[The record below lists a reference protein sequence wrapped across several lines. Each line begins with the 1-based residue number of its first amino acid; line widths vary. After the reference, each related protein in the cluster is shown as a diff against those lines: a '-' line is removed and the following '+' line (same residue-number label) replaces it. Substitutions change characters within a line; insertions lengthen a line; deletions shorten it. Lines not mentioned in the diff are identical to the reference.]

1 MPDIR
6 QLLRDSYSCSRCPKR
21 FGFSISP
28 NGGYFKFPPI
38 IGANGNADILFV
50 GINPRRSHSNLHLH
64 QELMTSKRAFKDLA
78 ANRIN
83 GAAYIDAS
91 SGEPHYHHHL
101 EIIRKVYGKP
111 RAFESC
117 AAVTELFLCAS
128 ENSTN
133 LPNPESPCA
142 EQFLPQVLNL
152 IQPQVIV
159 AVGSRVFGYF
169 KTKIGTRIG
178 LDEMIVSWLGRNF
191 PVVRM
196 PHPGNNKL
204 SDSQRRSEINTCIR
218 KLRNYLGRS

>member
-6 QLLRDSYSCSRCPKR
+6 QLLRDSYSCSRCPEM
-21 FGFSISP
+21 FGFSTSP
-28 NGGYFKFPPI
+28 NGSYFKFPPI
-38 IGANGNADILFV
+38 IGATGKADILFV
-50 GINPRRSHSNLHLH
+50 GINPRRSDTNLHLH
-64 QELMTSKRAFKDLA
+64 QSLMTSKRAFKDLS

-83 GAAYIDAS
+83 GAAYIDPS

-111 RAFESC
+111 RTFESC

-142 EQFLPQVLNL
+142 AHFLPQVLNL

-159 AVGSRVFGYF
+159 AVGSRVFDYF
-169 KTKIGTRIG
+169 KTKVGTRIAP
-178 LDEMIVSWLGRNF
+178 DEIIISWLGRNF

-196 PHPGNNKL
+196 PHPGNKH
-204 SDSQRRSEINTCIR
+204 SDEQRRSEINTCIR
-218 KLRNYLGRS
+218 KIRKHLGKS